1 MQGGRESQTA
11 ATFRLWG
18 FELSKSNA
26 AEISECAKS
35 PWICFEMD
43 ARRTRKSNRS
53 NLPVVRIWIIEV
65 QRGRRSKQIQGGIAQ
80 LARASALQAEG
91 RRFESVY
98 LHKTGVTIFLICD
111 ACFVS
116 RLMHCRA
123 HSPYKIYLWN
133 LQKITCIIF
142 LILFGLYLFSHQ
154 SCTSSTLLLPKE
166 IYTRK

>member
-1 MQGGRESQTA
+1 
-11 ATFRLWG
+11 
-18 FELSKSNA
+18 
-26 AEISECAKS
+26 
-35 PWICFEMD
+35 MD

-65 QRGRRSKQIQGGIAQ
+65 QRGRNLRMRQVPLDLFWDGCKADEKVKPQQPSGCEDLNYRSPTRQTLKTNQGGIAQ

-111 ACFVS
+111 ACFLS

-123 HSPYKIYLWN
+123 HFPYKIYPKGTLCCN
-133 LQKITCIIF
+133 ILYICAIIS
-142 LILFGLYLFSHQ
+142 LLSGK
-154 SCTSSTLLLPKE
+154 SSGRLL
-166 IYTRK
+166 